1 MDHYLQHQNALQE
14 QIEDAMHTRD
24 IVSEKWKSLTS
35 ELLADAILELIK
47 QIYEFSL
54 KSDEIE
60 KTAKIIQCHLQELI
74 DENK

>member
-24 IVSEKWKSLTS
+24 IVSEQWKSLTS

-60 KTAKIIQCHLQELI
+60 KTAKII
-74 DENK
+74 